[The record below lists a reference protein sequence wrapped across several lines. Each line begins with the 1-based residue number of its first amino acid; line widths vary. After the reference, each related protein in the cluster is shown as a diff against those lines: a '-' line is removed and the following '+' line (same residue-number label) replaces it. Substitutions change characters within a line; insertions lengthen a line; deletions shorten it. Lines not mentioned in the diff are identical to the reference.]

1 MNFPAFEIE
10 IERKI
15 LDRGYD
21 YYENDNVID
30 VENLGNGEFS
40 AIVEGSENYEVFVQI
55 NKGEVVEYSCD
66 CPYDWGDVCK
76 HVVAVLHY
84 IRDAEILR
92 KDAGQEGV
100 KSQLQTIIDEMS
112 EQDIRDYV
120 LFYALRNR
128 QFREDFME
136 EFG

>member
-1 MNFPAFEIE
+1 MKFPAFETK

-15 LDRGYD
+15 LDRGFD
-21 YYENDNVID
+21 YYENNNVID

-40 AIVEGSENYEVFVQI
+40 AVVEGSEDYEVFVEI
-55 NKGEVVEYSCD
+55 SKGKVVEHSCD

-76 HVVAVLHY
+76 HVVAVLYY
-84 IRDAEILR
+84 IRDTKILGESTD
-92 KDAGQEGV
+92 KEGV
-100 KSQLQTIIDEMS
+100 KSQLQLIIDDMS

-128 QFREDFME
+128 QFREDFTE

>member
-15 LDRGYD
+15 LDRGFD

-30 VENLGNGEFS
+30 VENLGDGEFS

-55 NKGEVVEYSCD
+55 NKGKVVEHSCD

-76 HVVAVLHY
+76 HVVAVLYY
-84 IRDAEILR
+84 IRDAEILG
-92 KDAGQEGV
+92 KDADKEGV
-100 KSQLQTIIDEMS
+100 KSKLQTIIDDMS
-112 EQDIRDYV
+112 EQDIRDYI

-128 QFREDFME
+128 QFREDFTE

>member
-1 MNFPAFEIE
+1 MNFPAFEIG

-15 LDRGYD
+15 LDRGFD
-21 YYENDNVID
+21 YYENNNVID

-40 AIVEGSENYEVFVQI
+40 AVVEGSEDYEVFVEI
-55 NKGEVVEYSCD
+55 SKGKVVEHSCD

-76 HVVAVLHY
+76 HVVAVLYY
-84 IRDAEILR
+84 IRDTEILGESTD
-92 KDAGQEGV
+92 KEGV
-100 KSQLQTIIDEMS
+100 KSQLQLIIDDMS
-112 EQDIRDYV
+112 EQDLRDYV

-128 QFREDFME
+128 QFREDFTE

>member
-15 LDRGYD
+15 LDRGYG

-30 VENLGNGEFS
+30 VENLGDGEFS
-40 AIVEGSENYEVFVQI
+40 AIVEGTENYEVFVQI
-55 NKGEVVEYSCD
+55 NKGKVVEHSCD

-76 HVVAVLHY
+76 HVVAVLYY
-84 IRDAEILR
+84 IRDAEILG
-92 KDAGQEGV
+92 KDADQEGV
-100 KSQLQTIIDEMS
+100 KSQLQTIIEEMTD
-112 EQDIRDYV
+112 QDIRDYI

>member
-1 MNFPAFEIE
+1 MNFPAFETE

-15 LDRGYD
+15 LDRGFD
-21 YYENDNVID
+21 YYENNNVID

-40 AIVEGSENYEVFVQI
+40 AVVEGSENYEVFVEI
-55 NKGEVVEYSCD
+55 SKGKVVEHSCD

-76 HVVAVLHY
+76 HVVAVLYY
-84 IRDAEILR
+84 IRDTEILGESVD
-92 KDAGQEGV
+92 KKGV
-100 KSQLQTIIDEMS
+100 KSQLQTIIDDMT

-128 QFREDFME
+128 QFRQDFTE

>member
-1 MNFPAFEIE
+1 MNFLAFETE

-15 LDRGYD
+15 LDRGFD
-21 YYENDNVID
+21 YYENNNVID

-40 AIVEGSENYEVFVQI
+40 AVVEGSEDYEVFVEI
-55 NKGEVVEYSCD
+55 SKGKVVEHSCD

-76 HVVAVLHY
+76 HVVAVLYY
-84 IRDAEILR
+84 IRDTEILG
-92 KDAGQEGV
+92 KSTDKEGV
-100 KSQLQTIIDEMS
+100 KSQLQLIIDDIS
-112 EQDIRDYV
+112 EQDLRDYV

-128 QFREDFME
+128 QFREDFTE

>member
-1 MNFPAFEIE
+1 MNFPAFETE

-15 LDRGYD
+15 LDRGFD
-21 YYENDNVID
+21 YYENNNVID

-40 AIVEGSENYEVFVQI
+40 AVVEGSEDYEVFI
-55 NKGEVVEYSCD
+55 EISKGKVIEHSCD

-76 HVVAVLHY
+76 HVVAVLYY
-84 IRDAEILR
+84 IRDIEILGESTD
-92 KDAGQEGV
+92 KEGV
-100 KSQLQTIIDEMS
+100 KSQLQLIIDDMS

-128 QFREDFME
+128 QFRQDFTE

>member
-1 MNFPAFEIE
+1 MNFPAFETE

-15 LDRGYD
+15 LDRGFD
-21 YYENDNVID
+21 YYENNNVID

-40 AIVEGSENYEVFVQI
+40 AVVEGSENYEVFI
-55 NKGEVVEYSCD
+55 EISKGKVVEHSCD

-76 HVVAVLHY
+76 HVVAVLYY
-84 IRDAEILR
+84 IRDTEILGESTE
-92 KDAGQEGV
+92 KEGV
-100 KSQLQTIIDEMS
+100 KSQLQLIIDDMS

-128 QFREDFME
+128 QFREDFTE

>member
-1 MNFPAFEIE
+1 MNFPAFETE

-15 LDRGYD
+15 LDRGFD
-21 YYENDNVID
+21 YYENNNVID

-40 AIVEGSENYEVFVQI
+40 AVVEGSEDYEVFVEI
-55 NKGEVVEYSCD
+55 SKGKVVEHSCD

-76 HVVAVLHY
+76 HVVAVLYY
-84 IRDAEILR
+84 IRDTEILGESID
-92 KDAGQEGV
+92 KEGV
-100 KSQLQTIIDEMS
+100 KSQLQLIIDDIS
-112 EQDIRDYV
+112 EQDLRDYI

-128 QFREDFME
+128 QFREDFTE

>member
-1 MNFPAFEIE
+1 MNFPAFETQ

-15 LDRGYD
+15 LDRGFD
-21 YYENDNVID
+21 YYENNNVID

-40 AIVEGSENYEVFVQI
+40 AVVEGSENYEVFVEI
-55 NKGEVVEYSCD
+55 SKGKVVEHSCD

-76 HVVAVLHY
+76 HVVAVLYY
-84 IRDAEILR
+84 IRDTEILGESAD
-92 KDAGQEGV
+92 KEGV
-100 KSQLQTIIDEMS
+100 KSQLQLIIDDMS

-128 QFREDFME
+128 QFREDFTE

>member
-1 MNFPAFEIE
+1 MNFPAFETE

-15 LDRGYD
+15 LDRGFD
-21 YYENDNVID
+21 YYENNNVID

-40 AIVEGSENYEVFVQI
+40 AVVEGSEDYEVFI
-55 NKGEVVEYSCD
+55 EISKGKVIEHSCD

-76 HVVAVLHY
+76 HVVAVLYY
-84 IRDAEILR
+84 IRDIEILGESTD
-92 KDAGQEGV
+92 KEGV
-100 KSQLQTIIDEMS
+100 KSQLQLIIDDIS
-112 EQDIRDYV
+112 EQDLRDYV

-128 QFREDFME
+128 QFREDFTE

>member
-1 MNFPAFEIE
+1 MNFPAFETE

-15 LDRGYD
+15 LDRGFD
-21 YYENDNVID
+21 YYENNNVID

-40 AIVEGSENYEVFVQI
+40 AVVEGSEDYEVFI
-55 NKGEVVEYSCD
+55 EISKGKVVEHSCD

-76 HVVAVLHY
+76 HVVAVLYY
-84 IRDAEILR
+84 IRDTEILGESID
-92 KDAGQEGV
+92 KEGV
-100 KSQLQTIIDEMS
+100 KSQLQLIIDDMS

-128 QFREDFME
+128 QFREDFTE

>member
-1 MNFPAFEIE
+1 MRFPAFEIG

-15 LDRGYD
+15 LDRGFD

-40 AIVEGSENYEVFVQI
+40 AVVEGSENYEVFIQI
-55 NKGEVVEYSCD
+55 SKGKVVEHSCD

-76 HVVAVLHY
+76 HVVAVLYY
-84 IRDAEILR
+84 IRDAEMLSECTD
-92 KDAGQEGV
+92 KEGV
-100 KSQLQTIIDEMS
+100 KSQLQIIIDDMS

-128 QFREDFME
+128 QFREDFTE

>member
-21 YYENDNVID
+21 YYENNNVID

-40 AIVEGSENYEVFVQI
+40 AVVEGSENYEVFVQI
-55 NKGEVVEYSCD
+55 SKGKVVEHSCD
-66 CPYDWGDVCK
+66 CPYDWGDICK
-76 HVVAVLHY
+76 HVVAVLYY
-84 IRDAEILR
+84 IRDTEILGEDVD
-92 KDAGQEGV
+92 KEGI
-100 KSQLQTIIDEMS
+100 KSQLQTIIDDMS
-112 EQDIRDYV
+112 EQDLRDYI

-128 QFREDFME
+128 QFRADFTE

>member
-15 LDRGYD
+15 LDRGFD

-30 VENLGNGEFS
+30 VENLGDGEFS

-55 NKGEVVEYSCD
+55 NKGKVVEHSCD

-76 HVVAVLHY
+76 HVVAVLYY
-84 IRDAEILR
+84 IRDAEILG
-92 KDAGQEGV
+92 KYADKEGV
-100 KSQLQTIIDEMS
+100 KSKLQTIIDDMS
-112 EQDIRDYV
+112 EQDIRDYI

-128 QFREDFME
+128 QFREDFTE